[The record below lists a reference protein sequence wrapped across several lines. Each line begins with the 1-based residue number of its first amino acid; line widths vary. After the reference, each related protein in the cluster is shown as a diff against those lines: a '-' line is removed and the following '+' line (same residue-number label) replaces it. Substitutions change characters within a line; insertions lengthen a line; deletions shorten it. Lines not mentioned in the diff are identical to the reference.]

1 MVSNGYIL
9 LAGGDAP
16 RRQAL
21 RRVYSP
27 RYGILEADDGRTAL
41 DLLTGE
47 APGLRGAFL
56 GLDTPGLDGCGV
68 LAGLA
73 RRGLARRLPVFILD
87 SGAEPPCWT
96 RCWKLGAADILRDPE
111 AEPARSRTET
121 VLALSRRPPAPQGED
136 SGEGSWP
143 PAAATA
149 AQAHL
154 RGPGSPGCGVRR
166 PMCAGGGRR
175 RGTPAHP
182 GSPMS
187 GVWPD

>member
-68 LAGLA
+68 LAGPGPA
-73 RRGLARRLPVFILD
+73 RPGPAAAGVYPGQRGGAALLD
-87 SGAEPPCWT
+87 
-96 RCWKLGAADILRDPE
+96 RCWKLGAAISSGTGGG
-111 AEPARSRTET
+111 AGRSRTET
-121 VLALSRRPPAPQGED
+121 VLALSRPAPRPPGGGQWGGILAPRGRHGG
-136 SGEGSWP
+136 SGPSARPWKPGMRS
-143 PAAATA
+143 PAA
-149 AQAHL
+149 
-154 RGPGSPGCGVRR
+154 
-166 PMCAGGGRR
+166 MCAGGGRR